1 MPENKSILN
10 LLQDDGSPLSLD
22 NGATPSIPQ
31 FDQSNMHNEY
41 SLNDNPNSGAV
52 TPRNGAGAL
61 PSPTSLAVGDGL
73 SRYMEN
79 LPAGA

>member
-1 MPENKSILN
+1 MADNKSVLN
-10 LLQDDGSPLSLD
+10 LLRDDGSPLSLD
-22 NGATPSIPQ
+22 NGATPPIPQ

-52 TPRNGAGAL
+52 SPRNGAL
-61 PSPTSLAVGDGL
+61 PSPTTLAVGDGL
-73 SRYMEN
+73 TRYMEN